1 MTDFAG
7 HFTGVK
13 PKKSY
18 DPEVALSLAVA
29 CDLAYQGKTTVERI
43 AQSWGYTKVTFIDV
57 KKGRDIVPHVPPE
70 PFFSH
75 PGHRILL
82 EYNKRETS
90 KSKWTEMRKT
100 MFEVLMKMTGSLE
113 RIRDIGDNHKLHTKN
128 KGYIAR
134 LIRDASRERRK
145 PKN

>member
-1 MTDFAG
+1 
-7 HFTGVK
+7 
-13 PKKSY
+13 
-18 DPEVALSLAVA
+18 
-29 CDLAYQGKTTVERI
+29 
-43 AQSWGYTKVTFIDV
+43 
-57 KKGRDIVPHVPPE
+57 VPLVPPE

-75 PGHRILL
+75 PGQRILL

-100 MFEVLMKMTGSLE
+100 MFEVLMKMTGNLE
-113 RIRDIGDNHKLHTKN
+113 RIRGIGDNHKLHTKN